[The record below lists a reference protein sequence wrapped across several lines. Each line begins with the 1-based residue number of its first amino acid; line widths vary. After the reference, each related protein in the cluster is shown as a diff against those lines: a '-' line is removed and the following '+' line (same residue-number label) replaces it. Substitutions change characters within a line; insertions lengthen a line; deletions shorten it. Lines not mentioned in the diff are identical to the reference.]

1 MRAALRIVI
10 AWVATALVLTG
21 CGAGGSTPAT
31 VAPPPPPTPAAPAV
45 PCLDVGVEARYVE
58 CLQRANDAVWQ
69 PLFAGAGRSYPPPRL
84 TVPDQA
90 PRSDRTRDRAFFNA
104 RTGVHFPTA
113 YLDDVRA
120 AHGERARVVLSFTVA
135 HETGHHVQWL
145 VRPRLRAP
153 VRDIELQAD
162 CYAGM
167 WARSQVGVGD
177 LDPAVFR
184 EGAVAELRRLSADP
198 DEVDSHGTIDE
209 RVASLDRGL
218 AAGAPEACD
227 VGTLNW
233 SATPAP
239 GGGVTG

>member
-1 MRAALRIVI
+1 MRAAFQVVT
-10 AWVATALVLTG
+10 AWVLTAWVLTG
-21 CGAGGSTPAT
+21 CGSGGGPPAP
-31 VAPPPPPTPAAPAV
+31 VAPPAPAV
-45 PCLDVGVEARYVE
+45 PCLDVGAEAAYVE

-69 PLFAGAGRSYPPPRL
+69 TRFAGAGRSYVSPRL

-104 RTGVHFPTA
+104 RTGVHFPTT

-120 AHGERARVVLSFTVA
+120 AHGEHARIVLSFTVA

-153 VRDIELQAD
+153 TRDIELQAD

-167 WARSQVGVGD
+167 WARSQVAVGD

-198 DEVDSHGTIDE
+198 EEVDSHGAVDE

-218 AAGAPEACD
+218 AAGDPEACD
-227 VGTLNW
+227 VGTLTW
-233 SATPAP
+233 LPAP
-239 GGGVTG
+239 TPGVVVTG